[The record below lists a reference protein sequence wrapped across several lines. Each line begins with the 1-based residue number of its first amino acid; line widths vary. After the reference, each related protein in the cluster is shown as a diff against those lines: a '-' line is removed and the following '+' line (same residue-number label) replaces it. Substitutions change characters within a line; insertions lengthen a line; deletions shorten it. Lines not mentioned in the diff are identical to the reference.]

1 MELRVVGI
9 RGATSCDVDTDE
21 EITSKTQ
28 QLVERMIDANGVEN
42 EDLISILLTAT
53 DDLSATFPAKAVRE
67 LGYADVPLMGAR
79 ELGVEDGLE
88 RCIRVLIHCYSNL
101 SRAHVRHIYLGE
113 AKSLREDLPAE
124 IR

>member
-9 RGATSCDVDTDE
+9 RGATSCAADTDG
-21 EITSKTQ
+21 EITVRTQ
-28 QLVERMIDANGVEN
+28 ELVQRMISVNGVQD
-42 EDLISILLTAT
+42 EDLVSILLTAT
-53 DDLSATFPAKAVRE
+53 DDLTAAFPARAVRE

-79 ELGVEDGLE
+79 ELDVENGVR

-101 SRAHVRHIYLGE
+101 SRADVKHVYLGE

-124 IR
+124 IP